1 MRLYPAI
8 DLKDGKCVRL
18 FKGDYNQMTVFG
30 EPVEMAKKWESQ
42 GAKFLHLVDLDGA
55 KDGVSKNLEVIKDII
70 ANINIPV
77 ELGGGIRNIE
87 QIKKILDIGVSRV
100 ILGSIAV
107 KNPAIVKE
115 AIDLFGSERIVVG
128 VDAKEFKVAINGW
141 LEDTKLDALEFCKE
155 LEQIGVK
162 YVIFTDIS
170 KDGTMTGV
178 NLEQTKVLVD
188 NTNLEIIASGGVASI
203 DDLRKVDSIG
213 CEGVIIGKAIYLG
226 TINLEEAEK
235 EFD

>member
-18 FKGDYNQMTVFG
+18 FKGDYNQMTTFG

-55 KDGVSKNLEVIKDII
+55 KDGVSKNLEVIKEIVK
-70 ANINIPV
+70 NINIPV

-87 QIKKILDIGVSRV
+87 QIKMILDLGVSRV

-107 KNPAIVKE
+107 KNPSIVKE
-115 AIDLFGSERIVVG
+115 AIEMFGNEKIVVG

-155 LEQIGVK
+155 LEKTGVK
-162 YVIFTDIS
+162 YIIFTDIS

-178 NLEQTKVLVD
+178 NLEQTKKLVD
-188 NTNLEIIASGGVASI
+188 NTNLEIIASGGVATI
-203 DDLRKVDSIG
+203 EDLRNVNEIG

-226 TINLEEAEK
+226 TIDLSKAEK
-235 EFD
+235 EFE